1 MIEVL
6 AQVEFPPIDNI
17 VNWEPYFGEDQF
29 FQFDKV
35 SLIML
40 LAVLIPAG
48 LFMGAKKSMI
58 PSGLQTVTEGSVNFI
73 NGIVDQTIGHDGKK
87 YLPLLMSMFWFIFIG
102 NITEVIPSF
111 QMPVNARMGAPVV
124 LALLV
129 FFFSIGVGLKH
140 HGLTY
145 FKNTLIVPGLPP
157 ALHLLVVPIEFLSN
171 FFIKPF
177 SHAVRLFANMLAGH
191 ILLVTFG
198 VLCIA
203 LFSPSLLALALPFS
217 FAMLV
222 GLTGFEIMVAF
233 LQAYIFTLLAGVYI
247 GSALHPDH

>member
-1 MIEVL
+1 MI
-6 AQVEFPPIDNI
+6 AQVEFPPINNI
-17 VNWEPYFGEDQF
+17 VDWEPYFGEDTF

-40 LAVLIPAG
+40 LAVVIPSI
-48 LFMGAKKSMI
+48 LFLMAGAKKAMVPGGVQS
-58 PSGLQTVTEGSVNFI
+58 VAEGSVGFVSD
-73 NGIVDQTIGHDGKK
+73 IVDQTIGPDGKK
-87 YLPLLMSMFWFIFIG
+87 YLPLMMAFFWFLLIC
-102 NITEVIPSF
+102 NITEVIPTF
-111 QMPVNARMGAPVV
+111 QMPATARMGAPLV
-124 LALLV
+124 LALV
-129 FFFSIGVGLKH
+129 AFFFSIGVGIKH
-140 HGLTY
+140 HGAKY
-145 FKNTLIVPGLPP
+145 FTNTVVVPGLPP
-157 ALHLLVVPIEFLSN
+157 ALHLLVVPIEILSN

-203 LFSPSLLALALPFS
+203 VWALNPLLLAIVPA

-222 GLTGFEIMVAF
+222 ALTGFEIMVAF